1 MKKLVIVGTGIS
13 GLASAY
19 LLRNNFEITLI
30 DKNDYIGGH
39 THTHYYKNENIH
51 YDSGFI
57 VLNNKNYPNLIKLLN
72 ELDVEYQ
79 NSDMSFSVVKEDIG
93 YEWAGKNIKTIL
105 DIKNIFS
112 LKYLKV
118 LKDIIRFSKICET
131 KLADEEILL
140 NNFLKK
146 INFQKNL

>member
-57 VLNNKNYPNLIKLLN
+57 VLNNKNYPNLIKLLK
-72 ELDVEYQ
+72 ELDVELTVGH
-79 NSDMSFSVVKEDIG
+79 F
-93 YEWAGKNIKTIL
+93 L
-105 DIKNIFS
+105 DVLSEANARS
-112 LKYLKV
+112 AKV
-118 LKDIIRFSKICET
+118 R
-131 KLADEEILL
+131 
-140 NNFLKK
+140 
-146 INFQKNL
+146 